1 MSRSIR
7 GYKTYLRKIYAGYSF
22 TQEAT
27 LKIYNSAIALEV
39 IPFPLA
45 FFRHSLIFRRQQRVS
60 VELSATASAFMT
72 YPDNDDAFPGGT
84 PDVLIVEHVDDSTAE
99 PPLYEVLL
107 HNDDYTTME
116 FVVDI
121 LMTVFRKTA
130 DEATAIMLAVHT
142 NGVGVAGVYPREL
155 AETKAHHAQHL
166 ARKAGYPLRCTLQEA
181 GA

>member
-1 MSRSIR
+1 MS
-7 GYKTYLRKIYAGYSF
+7 
-22 TQEAT
+22 
-27 LKIYNSAIALEV
+27 
-39 IPFPLA
+39 
-45 FFRHSLIFRRQQRVS
+45 
-60 VELSATASAFMT
+60 
-72 YPDNDDAFPGGT
+72 YPDDDDASPGGT
-84 PDVLIVEHVDDSTAE
+84 PGVLVVEHVDDRAAE

-130 DEATAIMLAVHT
+130 DEATAVMLAVHT

-155 AETKAHHAQHL
+155 AETKVYHTQHL
-166 ARKAGYPLRCTLQEA
+166 AREAGYPLRCTLQEA